1 MSKINPIF
9 ALVMILN
16 LAISLP
22 LITCAL
28 FSMLILLEWCNRQ
41 LREQHTLFAFMLTA
55 TLLYVGHYIYFNR
68 AADLLPLSDILYV
81 SANLTVYPL
90 YLIYI
95 IRLTSKWRAVYWLML
110 LPGLLAIMATGT
122 GYIFMT
128 DEEDRMFVHNYLY
141 HNSQTGLTD
150 MALFQAYIRQFCKLV
165 FAIEVIATVV
175 IGSMMIRRYDRMVDE
190 FYADTDDKSM
200 RNIQSI
206 LYLVLTIAI
215 LSFIVNIIGRAR
227 FTDHEIILTTTSLMF
242 SALLFA
248 IGYEGLHRHF
258 SIIDM
263 RTNKEQVS
271 NDDSAALKDA
281 VNRSMTERII
291 ALVENDKIY
300 LQPDLKLDDL
310 AQMMHTNRTYIY
322 QAVNQ
327 QMGIS
332 FNEFINRYRI
342 AHAKRLSEHEEVQL
356 TQNAFSKKE
365 VGHLHLGSVP
375 LSIYQC
381 KKVIQP
387 LLPQ

>member
-28 FSMLILLEWCNRQ
+28 FSMLILLEWYNRQ
-41 LREQHTLFAFMLTA
+41 LREHHTLFAFMLTA

-68 AADLLPLSDILYV
+68 AVDLLPLSDILYV

-248 IGYEGLHRHF
+248 IGYQGLHRHF

-342 AHAKRLSEHEEVQL
+342 AHAKRLMASDPTLSMNDVALQSGFASL
-356 TQNAFSKKE
+356 SSFYRNMKK
-365 VGHLHLGSVP
+365 
-375 LSIYQC
+375 YN
-381 KKVIQP
+381 
-387 LLPQ
+387 

>member
-81 SANLTVYPL
+81 SANITVYPL

-122 GYIFMT
+122 GYIVMT

-150 MALFQAYIRQFCKLV
+150 MALFQAYIRQFFKLV

-206 LYLVLTIAI
+206 LYLVLTIAV

-281 VNRSMTERII
+281 VNCSMTERII

-342 AHAKRLSEHEEVQL
+342 AHAKRLMASDPTLSMNDVALQSGFASL
-356 TQNAFSKKE
+356 SSFYRNMKK
-365 VGHLHLGSVP
+365 
-375 LSIYQC
+375 YN
-381 KKVIQP
+381 
-387 LLPQ
+387 

>member
-68 AADLLPLSDILYV
+68 AVDLLPLSDILYV

-141 HNSQTGLTD
+141 HNSQTELTD

-342 AHAKRLSEHEEVQL
+342 AHAKRLMASDPTLSMNDVAL
-356 TQNAFSKKE
+356 LSGFASLSSFYRNMKK
-365 VGHLHLGSVP
+365 
-375 LSIYQC
+375 YN
-381 KKVIQP
+381 
-387 LLPQ
+387 

>member
-68 AADLLPLSDILYV
+68 AVDLLPLSDILYV

-141 HNSQTGLTD
+141 HNSQTELTD

-342 AHAKRLSEHEEVQL
+342 AHAKRLMASDPTLSMNDVALHSGFASL
-356 TQNAFSKKE
+356 SSFYRNMKK
-365 VGHLHLGSVP
+365 
-375 LSIYQC
+375 YN
-381 KKVIQP
+381 
-387 LLPQ
+387 

>member
-28 FSMLILLEWCNRQ
+28 FSMLILLEWYNRQ

-122 GYIFMT
+122 GYVVMT

-141 HNSQTGLTD
+141 HNSQTELTD

-342 AHAKRLSEHEEVQL
+342 AHAKRLMASDPTLSMNDVALHSGFASL
-356 TQNAFSKKE
+356 SSFYRNMKK
-365 VGHLHLGSVP
+365 
-375 LSIYQC
+375 YN
-381 KKVIQP
+381 
-387 LLPQ
+387 

>member
-95 IRLTSKWRAVYWLML
+95 IRLTSKWKSVYWLML

-141 HNSQTGLTD
+141 HNSQTELTD

-300 LQPDLKLDDL
+300 LQPDLKLDDV

-342 AHAKRLSEHEEVQL
+342 AHAKRLMASDPTLSMNDVALHSGFASL
-356 TQNAFSKKE
+356 SSFYRNMKK
-365 VGHLHLGSVP
+365 
-375 LSIYQC
+375 YN
-381 KKVIQP
+381 
-387 LLPQ
+387 

>member
-1 MSKINPIF
+1 
-9 ALVMILN
+9 
-16 LAISLP
+16 
-22 LITCAL
+22 
-28 FSMLILLEWCNRQ
+28 
-41 LREQHTLFAFMLTA
+41 
-55 TLLYVGHYIYFNR
+55 
-68 AADLLPLSDILYV
+68 
-81 SANLTVYPL
+81 
-90 YLIYI
+90 
-95 IRLTSKWRAVYWLML
+95 
-110 LPGLLAIMATGT
+110 MATGT

-227 FTDHEIILTTTSLMF
+227 FTDHKIILATTSLMF

-248 IGYEGLHRHF
+248 IGYQGLHRHF

-342 AHAKRLSEHEEVQL
+342 AHAKRLMASDPTLSMNDVALHSGFASL
-356 TQNAFSKKE
+356 SSFYRNMKK
-365 VGHLHLGSVP
+365 
-375 LSIYQC
+375 YN
-381 KKVIQP
+381 
-387 LLPQ
+387 

>member
-9 ALVMILN
+9 ALVMIFN

-68 AADLLPLSDILYV
+68 AVDLLPLSDILYV

-263 RTNKEQVS
+263 RTNKEHVS

-300 LQPDLKLDDL
+300 LQPDLKLDDV

-342 AHAKRLSEHEEVQL
+342 AHAKRLMASDPTLSMNDVALHSGFASL
-356 TQNAFSKKE
+356 SSFYRNMKK
-365 VGHLHLGSVP
+365 
-375 LSIYQC
+375 YN
-381 KKVIQP
+381 
-387 LLPQ
+387 

>member
-28 FSMLILLEWCNRQ
+28 FSMLILLEWYNRQ

-68 AADLLPLSDILYV
+68 AVDLLPLSDILYV

-122 GYIFMT
+122 GYILMT

-141 HNSQTGLTD
+141 HNSQTELTD

-300 LQPDLKLDDL
+300 LQPDLKLDDV

-342 AHAKRLSEHEEVQL
+342 AHAKRLMASDPTLSMNDVAL
-356 TQNAFSKKE
+356 LSGFASLSSFYRNMKK
-365 VGHLHLGSVP
+365 
-375 LSIYQC
+375 YN
-381 KKVIQP
+381 
-387 LLPQ
+387 

>member
-150 MALFQAYIRQFCKLV
+150 MALFQAYIHQFCKLV

-342 AHAKRLSEHEEVQL
+342 AHAKRLMASDPTLSMNDVALQSGFASL
-356 TQNAFSKKE
+356 SSFYRNMKK
-365 VGHLHLGSVP
+365 
-375 LSIYQC
+375 YN
-381 KKVIQP
+381 
-387 LLPQ
+387 

>member
-28 FSMLILLEWCNRQ
+28 FSMLILLEWYNRQ

-68 AADLLPLSDILYV
+68 AVDLLPLSDILYV

-206 LYLVLTIAI
+206 LYLLLTIAV

-227 FTDHEIILTTTSLMF
+227 FTDHEIILATTSLMF

-342 AHAKRLSEHEEVQL
+342 AHAKRLMASDPTLSMNDVAL
-356 TQNAFSKKE
+356 LSGFASLSSFYRNMKK
-365 VGHLHLGSVP
+365 
-375 LSIYQC
+375 YN
-381 KKVIQP
+381 
-387 LLPQ
+387 

>member
-28 FSMLILLEWCNRQ
+28 FSMLILLEWYNRQ

-68 AADLLPLSDILYV
+68 AVDLLPLSDILYV

-122 GYIFMT
+122 GYILMT

-141 HNSQTGLTD
+141 HNSQTELTD

-300 LQPDLKLDDL
+300 LQPDLKLDDV

-342 AHAKRLSEHEEVQL
+342 AHAKRLMASDPTLSMNDVALQSGFASL
-356 TQNAFSKKE
+356 SSFYRNMKK
-365 VGHLHLGSVP
+365 
-375 LSIYQC
+375 YN
-381 KKVIQP
+381 
-387 LLPQ
+387 

>member
-28 FSMLILLEWCNRQ
+28 FSMLILLEWYNRQ

-141 HNSQTGLTD
+141 HNSQTELTD

-206 LYLVLTIAI
+206 LYLVLTIAV

-263 RTNKEQVS
+263 RINKGQVS

-342 AHAKRLSEHEEVQL
+342 AHAKRLMASDPTLSMNDVAL
-356 TQNAFSKKE
+356 LSGFASLSSFYRNMKK
-365 VGHLHLGSVP
+365 
-375 LSIYQC
+375 YN
-381 KKVIQP
+381 
-387 LLPQ
+387 

>member
-28 FSMLILLEWCNRQ
+28 FSMLILLEWYNRQ

-68 AADLLPLSDILYV
+68 AVDLLPLSDILYV

-206 LYLVLTIAI
+206 LYLLLTIAV

-227 FTDHEIILTTTSLMF
+227 FTDHEIILATTSLMF

-300 LQPDLKLDDL
+300 LQPDLKLDDV

-342 AHAKRLSEHEEVQL
+342 AHAKRLMASDPTLSMNDVAL
-356 TQNAFSKKE
+356 LSGFASLSSFYRNMKK
-365 VGHLHLGSVP
+365 
-375 LSIYQC
+375 YN
-381 KKVIQP
+381 
-387 LLPQ
+387 

>member
-28 FSMLILLEWCNRQ
+28 FSMLILLEWYNRQ

-206 LYLVLTIAI
+206 LYLVLTIAV

-291 ALVENDKIY
+291 ALVENDNIY

-342 AHAKRLSEHEEVQL
+342 AHAKRLMASDPTLSMNDVAL
-356 TQNAFSKKE
+356 LSGFASLSSFYRNMKK
-365 VGHLHLGSVP
+365 
-375 LSIYQC
+375 YN
-381 KKVIQP
+381 
-387 LLPQ
+387 

>member
-206 LYLVLTIAI
+206 LYLVLTIAV

-248 IGYEGLHRHF
+248 IGYQGLHRHF

-300 LQPDLKLDDL
+300 LQPDLKLDDV

-342 AHAKRLSEHEEVQL
+342 AHAKRLMASDPTLSMNDVAL
-356 TQNAFSKKE
+356 LSGFASLSSFYRNMKK
-365 VGHLHLGSVP
+365 
-375 LSIYQC
+375 YN
-381 KKVIQP
+381 
-387 LLPQ
+387 

>member
-28 FSMLILLEWCNRQ
+28 FSMLILLEWYNRQ

-206 LYLVLTIAI
+206 LYLVLTIAV

-342 AHAKRLSEHEEVQL
+342 AHAKRLMASDPTLSMNDVALQSGFASL
-356 TQNAFSKKE
+356 SSFYRNMKK
-365 VGHLHLGSVP
+365 
-375 LSIYQC
+375 YN
-381 KKVIQP
+381 
-387 LLPQ
+387 

>member
-68 AADLLPLSDILYV
+68 AVDLLPLSDILYV

-342 AHAKRLSEHEEVQL
+342 AHAKRLMASDPTLSMNDVALQSGFASL
-356 TQNAFSKKE
+356 SSFYRNMKK
-365 VGHLHLGSVP
+365 
-375 LSIYQC
+375 YN
-381 KKVIQP
+381 
-387 LLPQ
+387 

>member
-141 HNSQTGLTD
+141 HNSQTELTD

-206 LYLVLTIAI
+206 LYLVLTIAV

-342 AHAKRLSEHEEVQL
+342 AHAKRLMASDPTLSMNDVAL
-356 TQNAFSKKE
+356 LSGFASLSSFYRNMKK
-365 VGHLHLGSVP
+365 
-375 LSIYQC
+375 YN
-381 KKVIQP
+381 
-387 LLPQ
+387 

>member
-28 FSMLILLEWCNRQ
+28 FSMLILLEWYNRQ

-68 AADLLPLSDILYV
+68 AVDLLPLSDILYV

-110 LPGLLAIMATGT
+110 IPGFIAMLATST
-122 GYIFMT
+122 GYIVMT
-128 DEEDRMFVHNYLY
+128 DEEDRLFVHNYLY

-206 LYLVLTIAI
+206 LYLVLTISI

-271 NDDSAALKDA
+271 NDDSTALKDA

-342 AHAKRLSEHEEVQL
+342 AHAKRLMASDPTLSMNDVALQSGFASL
-356 TQNAFSKKE
+356 SSFYRNMKKFN
-365 VGHLHLGSVP
+365 
-375 LSIYQC
+375 
-381 KKVIQP
+381 
-387 LLPQ
+387 

>member
-41 LREQHTLFAFMLTA
+41 LREQHTLLAFMLTA

-68 AADLLPLSDILYV
+68 AVDLLPLSDILYV

-227 FTDHEIILTTTSLMF
+227 FTDHKIILATTSLMF

-300 LQPDLKLDDL
+300 LQPDLKLDDV

-342 AHAKRLSEHEEVQL
+342 AHAKRLMASDPTLSMNDVALHSGFASL
-356 TQNAFSKKE
+356 SSFYRNMKK
-365 VGHLHLGSVP
+365 
-375 LSIYQC
+375 YN
-381 KKVIQP
+381 
-387 LLPQ
+387 

>member
-28 FSMLILLEWCNRQ
+28 FSMLILLEWYNRQ

-141 HNSQTGLTD
+141 HNSQTELTD

-206 LYLVLTIAI
+206 LYLVLTIAV

-342 AHAKRLSEHEEVQL
+342 AHAKRLMASDPTLSMNDVALQSGFASL
-356 TQNAFSKKE
+356 SSFYRNMKK
-365 VGHLHLGSVP
+365 
-375 LSIYQC
+375 YN
-381 KKVIQP
+381 
-387 LLPQ
+387 

>member
-28 FSMLILLEWCNRQ
+28 FSMLILLEWYNRQ

-55 TLLYVGHYIYFNR
+55 TLLYVGHYIYFHR

-141 HNSQTGLTD
+141 HNSQTELTD

-206 LYLVLTIAI
+206 LYLVLTIAV

-342 AHAKRLSEHEEVQL
+342 AHAKRLMASDPTLSMNDVAL
-356 TQNAFSKKE
+356 LSGFASLSSFYRNMKK
-365 VGHLHLGSVP
+365 
-375 LSIYQC
+375 YN
-381 KKVIQP
+381 
-387 LLPQ
+387 

>member
-68 AADLLPLSDILYV
+68 AVDLLPLSDILYV

-122 GYIFMT
+122 GYIVMT

-227 FTDHEIILTTTSLMF
+227 FTNHEIILTTTSLMF

-342 AHAKRLSEHEEVQL
+342 AHAKRLMASDPTLSMNDVALQSGFASL
-356 TQNAFSKKE
+356 SSFYRNMKK
-365 VGHLHLGSVP
+365 
-375 LSIYQC
+375 YN
-381 KKVIQP
+381 
-387 LLPQ
+387 

>member
-165 FAIEVIATVV
+165 FAFEVIATVV

-300 LQPDLKLDDL
+300 LQPDLKLDDV

-342 AHAKRLSEHEEVQL
+342 AHAKRLMASDPTLSMNDVAL
-356 TQNAFSKKE
+356 LSGFASLSSFYRNMKK
-365 VGHLHLGSVP
+365 
-375 LSIYQC
+375 YN
-381 KKVIQP
+381 
-387 LLPQ
+387 

>member
-28 FSMLILLEWCNRQ
+28 FSMLILLEWYNRQ

-68 AADLLPLSDILYV
+68 AVDLLPLSDILYV

-206 LYLVLTIAI
+206 LYLVLTIAV

-300 LQPDLKLDDL
+300 LQPDLKLDDV

-342 AHAKRLSEHEEVQL
+342 AHAKRLMASDPTLSMNDVALHSGFASL
-356 TQNAFSKKE
+356 SSFYRNMKK
-365 VGHLHLGSVP
+365 
-375 LSIYQC
+375 YN
-381 KKVIQP
+381 
-387 LLPQ
+387 

>member
-141 HNSQTGLTD
+141 HNSQTELTD

-342 AHAKRLSEHEEVQL
+342 AHAKRLMASDPTLSMNDVALHSGFASL
-356 TQNAFSKKE
+356 SSFYRNMKK
-365 VGHLHLGSVP
+365 
-375 LSIYQC
+375 YN
-381 KKVIQP
+381 
-387 LLPQ
+387 

>member
-28 FSMLILLEWCNRQ
+28 FSMLILLEWYNRQ

-95 IRLTSKWRAVYWLML
+95 IRLTSKWKSVYWLML

-141 HNSQTGLTD
+141 HNSQTELTD

-300 LQPDLKLDDL
+300 LQPDLKLDDV

-342 AHAKRLSEHEEVQL
+342 AHAKRLMASDPTLSMNDVAL
-356 TQNAFSKKE
+356 LSGFASLSSFYRNMKK
-365 VGHLHLGSVP
+365 
-375 LSIYQC
+375 YN
-381 KKVIQP
+381 
-387 LLPQ
+387 

>member
-248 IGYEGLHRHF
+248 IGYQGLHRHF

-300 LQPDLKLDDL
+300 LQPDLKLDDV

-342 AHAKRLSEHEEVQL
+342 AHAKRLMASDPTLSMNDVAL
-356 TQNAFSKKE
+356 LSGFASLSSFYRNMKK
-365 VGHLHLGSVP
+365 
-375 LSIYQC
+375 YN
-381 KKVIQP
+381 
-387 LLPQ
+387 

>member
-28 FSMLILLEWCNRQ
+28 FSMLILLEWYNRQ

-248 IGYEGLHRHF
+248 IGYQGLHRHF

-300 LQPDLKLDDL
+300 LQPDLKLDDV

-342 AHAKRLSEHEEVQL
+342 AHAKRLMASDPTLSMNDVALHSGFASL
-356 TQNAFSKKE
+356 SSFYRNMKK
-365 VGHLHLGSVP
+365 
-375 LSIYQC
+375 YN
-381 KKVIQP
+381 
-387 LLPQ
+387 

>member
-9 ALVMILN
+9 ALVMIFN

-206 LYLVLTIAI
+206 LYLVLIIAV

-248 IGYEGLHRHF
+248 IGYQGLHRHF

-300 LQPDLKLDDL
+300 LQPDLKLDDV

-342 AHAKRLSEHEEVQL
+342 AHAKRLMASDPTLSMNDVALHSGFASL
-356 TQNAFSKKE
+356 SSFYRNMKK
-365 VGHLHLGSVP
+365 
-375 LSIYQC
+375 YN
-381 KKVIQP
+381 
-387 LLPQ
+387 

>member
-28 FSMLILLEWCNRQ
+28 FSMLILLEWYNRQ

-68 AADLLPLSDILYV
+68 AVDLLPLSDILYV

-122 GYIFMT
+122 GYILMT

-141 HNSQTGLTD
+141 HNSQTELTD

-342 AHAKRLSEHEEVQL
+342 AHAKRLMASDPTLSMNDVALQSGFASL
-356 TQNAFSKKE
+356 SSFYRNMKK
-365 VGHLHLGSVP
+365 
-375 LSIYQC
+375 YN
-381 KKVIQP
+381 
-387 LLPQ
+387 

>member
-9 ALVMILN
+9 ALVMIFN

-68 AADLLPLSDILYV
+68 AVDLLPLSDILYV

-206 LYLVLTIAI
+206 LYLVLTIAV
-215 LSFIVNIIGRAR
+215 LSFIANIVGRAR
-227 FTDHEIILTTTSLMF
+227 FTDHKIILATTSLMF

-248 IGYEGLHRHF
+248 IGYQGLHRHF

-300 LQPDLKLDDL
+300 LQPDLKLDDV

-342 AHAKRLSEHEEVQL
+342 AHAKRLMASDPTLSMNDVALHSGFASL
-356 TQNAFSKKE
+356 SSFYRNMKK
-365 VGHLHLGSVP
+365 
-375 LSIYQC
+375 YN
-381 KKVIQP
+381 
-387 LLPQ
+387 

>member
-28 FSMLILLEWCNRQ
+28 FSMLILLEWYNRQ

-68 AADLLPLSDILYV
+68 ATDLLPLSDILYV

-110 LPGLLAIMATGT
+110 IPGFIAMLATGT
-122 GYIFMT
+122 GYIVMT

-141 HNSQTGLTD
+141 HNSQTELTD
-150 MALFQAYIRQFCKLV
+150 MALFQAHIRQFCKLV

-342 AHAKRLSEHEEVQL
+342 AHAKRLMASDPTLSMNDVALQSGFASL
-356 TQNAFSKKE
+356 SSFYRNMKK
-365 VGHLHLGSVP
+365 
-375 LSIYQC
+375 YN
-381 KKVIQP
+381 
-387 LLPQ
+387 

>member
-28 FSMLILLEWCNRQ
+28 FSMLILLEWYNRQ

-206 LYLVLTIAI
+206 LYLVLTIAV

-248 IGYEGLHRHF
+248 IGYQGLHRHF

-300 LQPDLKLDDL
+300 LQPDLKLDDV

-342 AHAKRLSEHEEVQL
+342 AHAKRLMASDPTLSMNDVAL
-356 TQNAFSKKE
+356 LSGFASLSSFYRNMKK
-365 VGHLHLGSVP
+365 
-375 LSIYQC
+375 YN
-381 KKVIQP
+381 
-387 LLPQ
+387 

>member
-28 FSMLILLEWCNRQ
+28 FSMLILLEWYNRQ

-68 AADLLPLSDILYV
+68 AVDLLPLSDILYV

-227 FTDHEIILTTTSLMF
+227 FTDHEIILTTTSLTF

-300 LQPDLKLDDL
+300 LQPDLKLDDV

-342 AHAKRLSEHEEVQL
+342 AHAKRLMASDPTLSMNDVALQSGFASL
-356 TQNAFSKKE
+356 SSFYRNMKK
-365 VGHLHLGSVP
+365 
-375 LSIYQC
+375 YN
-381 KKVIQP
+381 
-387 LLPQ
+387 

>member
-28 FSMLILLEWCNRQ
+28 FSMLILLEWYNRQ

-141 HNSQTGLTD
+141 HNSQTELTD

-291 ALVENDKIY
+291 ALVENDNIY
-300 LQPDLKLDDL
+300 LQPDLKLDDV

-342 AHAKRLSEHEEVQL
+342 AHAKRLMASDPTLSMNDVALQSGFASL
-356 TQNAFSKKE
+356 SSFYRNMKK
-365 VGHLHLGSVP
+365 
-375 LSIYQC
+375 YN
-381 KKVIQP
+381 
-387 LLPQ
+387 

>member
-141 HNSQTGLTD
+141 HNSQTELTD

-206 LYLVLTIAI
+206 LYLVLTIAV

-342 AHAKRLSEHEEVQL
+342 AHAKRLMASDPTLSMNDVALQSGFASL
-356 TQNAFSKKE
+356 SSFYRNMKK
-365 VGHLHLGSVP
+365 
-375 LSIYQC
+375 YN
-381 KKVIQP
+381 
-387 LLPQ
+387 

>member
-68 AADLLPLSDILYV
+68 AAELLPLSDILYV

-227 FTDHEIILTTTSLMF
+227 FTDHEIILATTSLMF

-300 LQPDLKLDDL
+300 LQPDLKLDDV

-342 AHAKRLSEHEEVQL
+342 AHAKRLMASDPTLSMNDVALHSGFASL
-356 TQNAFSKKE
+356 SSFYRNMKK
-365 VGHLHLGSVP
+365 
-375 LSIYQC
+375 YN
-381 KKVIQP
+381 
-387 LLPQ
+387 

>member
-28 FSMLILLEWCNRQ
+28 FSMLILLEWYNRQ

-68 AADLLPLSDILYV
+68 AVELLPLSDILYV
-81 SANLTVYPL
+81 SANITVYPL

-206 LYLVLTIAI
+206 LYLVLTIAV

-342 AHAKRLSEHEEVQL
+342 AHAKRLMASDPTLSMNDVALQSGFASL
-356 TQNAFSKKE
+356 SSFYRNMKKFN
-365 VGHLHLGSVP
+365 
-375 LSIYQC
+375 
-381 KKVIQP
+381 
-387 LLPQ
+387 